1 MGFICEID
9 IMDDV
14 TAMHNMRNMTTLLK
28 SDSDTKFI
36 ILKQILF
43 KVISKLQ
50 KWLKV
55 TFQILEKL

>member
-1 MGFICEID
+1 
-9 IMDDV
+9 MDDG